1 MAIVIKSPEKV
12 EFSECILTIISMKKG
27 YFIPEC
33 EREYLQEDEVTTLKD
48 IAEDIPDVKIVIAEG
63 PLSGKIYRYGNHKA
77 NTWEKVG
84 TMEGFA

>member
-12 EFSECILTIISMKKG
+12 EFSECILTVITARNE
-27 YFIPEC
+27 F
-33 EREYLQEDEVTTLKD
+33 ERECDRVFLFEDEFTTLKD
-48 IAEDIPDVKIVIAEG
+48 IADDYPDVRILIAEG